1 MKKSKVKSKKNNSS
15 FFCSHPTS
23 HISYLTS
30 LFVLCTLYFVLTG
43 CEEKLKPSVT
53 NTLVGRDIPTQ
64 ESWNTTITFTDSGK
78 LVAIL
83 KAGHIASYA
92 EKRYTLF
99 DSNVVVDF
107 FDEHERHTSVMTAKT
122 AKVDDFTQDLEAH
135 GNVVVVSDSGTIL
148 KTEELFWSNYSKKVH
163 TQAFVDITSPT
174 EHIQGHGFE
183 SDRGLRN
190 YTIFKVT
197 GQAKPDQ

>member
-1 MKKSKVKSKKNNSS
+1 MKNANCKMKKYFLPEYFSNLKPLTANLL
-15 FFCSHPTS
+15 
-23 HISYLTS
+23 YL
-30 LFVLCTLYFVLTG
+30 VLCTLYFVLIG
-43 CEEKLKPSVT
+43 CEDKLKPAVT
-53 NTLVGRDIPTQ
+53 SAPVGRDLPTQ

-92 EKRYTLF
+92 EKRHTLF
-99 DSNVVVDF
+99 DSNIVVDF
-107 FDEHERHTSVMTAKT
+107 YDEQERHTSVMTAKT
-122 AKVDDFTQDLEAH
+122 GKVDDITKDLEAR
-135 GNVVVVSDSGTIL
+135 GDVVVVSDSGTVL
-148 KTEELFWSNYSKKVH
+148 KTDELFWSSYRKKVH
-163 TQAFVDITSPT
+163 TEKFVDITSPT

-190 YTIFKVT
+190 YTIFRVT